1 MSTLILRVTG
11 TALALLGLVAV
22 VIGGWFLAALGTSG
36 TATFTAEPDQRVVV
50 LDPDV
55 LNRVD
60 APIEVSATGGGTV
73 WAGVARPSD
82 AEALLGD
89 GTRGEASGVDVGD
102 WALTTTTVGSG
113 EPVDAGSLDIWRM
126 STSGKGTATTTI
138 EQDQAP
144 QTLVVTAPE
153 GEQIEQVE
161 LVVSDDRWAT
171 TAIVLVVGG
180 VLTLLIGIVLVVR
193 TGRLGAGRRRRSR
206 RTTQEAGA

>member
-11 TALALLGLVAV
+11 TVLALLGLVAV

-50 LDPDV
+50 LDADV

-60 APIEVSATGGGTV
+60 APIEVTATGGGTV

-89 GTRGEASGVDVGD
+89 GARAEATGVDIGD
-102 WALTTTTVGSG
+102 WALTTTKVGTG
-113 EPVDAGSLDIWRM
+113 EPVDAGSLDIWRA
-126 STSGKGTATTTI
+126 STSDTGTATTTI
-138 EQDQAP
+138 DQDRAP
-144 QTLVVTAPE
+144 QTLVVTASE
-153 GEQIEQVE
+153 GERIEQVE

-180 VLTLLIGIVLVVR
+180 VLALLIGIVLFVR
-193 TGRLGAGRRRRSR
+193 AGRRRAGRRRRSR
-206 RTTQEAGA
+206 HTTEEAAA

>member
-82 AEALLGD
+82 AEALLGN
-89 GTRGEASGVDVGD
+89 GTRAEASGVDVGD

-113 EPVDAGSLDIWRM
+113 EPVDAGSLDIWRT

>member
-11 TALALLGLVAV
+11 TVLALLGLVAV

-60 APIEVSATGGGTV
+60 APIEVTATGGGTV

-89 GTRGEASGVDVGD
+89 GARAEATGVDIGD
-102 WALTTTTVGSG
+102 WALTTTKVGTG
-113 EPVDAGSLDIWRM
+113 EPVDAGSLDIWRA
-126 STSGKGTATTTI
+126 STSDTGTATTTI
-138 EQDQAP
+138 DQDRAP
-144 QTLVVTAPE
+144 QTLVVTASE
-153 GEQIEQVE
+153 GERIEQVE

-180 VLTLLIGIVLVVR
+180 VLALLIGIVLFVR
-193 TGRLGAGRRRRSR
+193 AGRRRAGRRRRSR
-206 RTTQEAGA
+206 HTTEEAAA